1 MLLVKHR
8 AEFLM
13 ITAAMGFALGGVA
26 AKILREADMDAFRLT
41 QIRTVGA
48 AIILLTFAV
57 MRGKKQLYA
66 RRDELKDLII
76 FGVVGVAA
84 VTSFYFFAIKY
95 LYVSVA
101 LVIEFTASIWIVLYL
116 RFIKKKQV
124 SPIMWVGI
132 ACAFSGLF
140 LLSQIWTGT
149 TLHPLGVAVAFADAF
164 ALAIYFLFADRL
176 SQTRTSLS
184 LMAWGLGVAAV
195 FWSLV
200 LPWWN
205 FPFEYLT
212 NTYSLE
218 GNLSN
223 YSAPGWALVLWIII
237 VGTVIPYLLTV
248 TGIRELSASTG
259 SVIGMI
265 EPLFAGAIAWWLL
278 NEAFNTTQLIGC
290 AVLLVGIY
298 LADKARSQVKQ

>member
-1 MLLVKHR
+1 MKHR

-13 ITAAMGFALGGVA
+13 ISAAMLFALGGVA
-26 AKILREADMDAFRLT
+26 AKVLRTADMDAFRLT
-41 QIRTVGA
+41 QIRTTGA
-48 AIILLTFAV
+48 ALILITFAV
-57 MRGKKQLYA
+57 LKGKSQLYA
-66 RRDELKDLII
+66 RKDELKDLII
-76 FGVVGVAA
+76 FGTVGVAA

-116 RFIKKKQV
+116 RYIKKKQV
-124 SPIMWVGI
+124 SPIMWWGI

-164 ALAIYFLFADRL
+164 ALAIYFLLADRL
-176 SQTRTSLS
+176 SQKRSSLS
-184 LMAWGLGVAAV
+184 LMSWGIGVAAV
-195 FWSLV
+195 FWALV

-223 YSAPGWALVLWIII
+223 YSAPGWALILWIIV

-278 NEAFNTTQLIGC
+278 SEAFNTTQLIGC
-290 AVLLVGIY
+290 AVLLLGIY
-298 LADKARSQVKQ
+298 LADKARAQVAK

>member
-1 MLLVKHR
+1 MKHR

-13 ITAAMGFALGGVA
+13 ISAAMLFALGGVA
-26 AKILREADMDAFRLT
+26 AKVLRSADMDAFRLT
-41 QIRTVGA
+41 QIRTTGA
-48 AIILLTFAV
+48 ALILITFAV
-57 MRGKKQLYA
+57 LKGKSQLYA
-66 RRDELKDLII
+66 RKDELKDLII
-76 FGVVGVAA
+76 FGTVGVAA
-84 VTSFYFFAIKY
+84 VTSFYFFALKY

-101 LVIEFTASIWIVLYL
+101 LIIEFTASIWIVLYL
-116 RFIKKKQV
+116 RFVKKKQI
-124 SPIMWVGI
+124 SPLMWWGI
-132 ACAFSGLF
+132 LCAFSGLT

-149 TLHPLGVAVAFADAF
+149 SLHPLGVAVAFADAF

-176 SQTRTSLS
+176 SQTRSSLS
-184 LMAWGLGVAAV
+184 LMSWGIGVAAI
-195 FWSLV
+195 FWALV

-223 YSAPGWALVLWIII
+223 YSAPGWALILWIII
-237 VGTVIPYLLTV
+237 IGTVIPYLLTV

-265 EPLFAGAIAWWLL
+265 EPIFAGVIAWWLL
-278 NEAFNTTQLIGC
+278 SEAFNSIQLLGC
-290 AVLLVGIY
+290 AIVLLGIY
-298 LADKARSQVKQ
+298 LADKARAQVAK

>member
-1 MLLVKHR
+1 
-8 AEFLM
+8 M

-116 RFIKKKQV
+116 RFVKKKQV

-223 YSAPGWALVLWIII
+223 YTAPGWALVLWIII

>member
-1 MLLVKHR
+1 MKHR

-13 ITAAMGFALGGVA
+13 ISAAMGFALGGVA

-48 AIILLTFAV
+48 AIILLAFAL

-76 FGVVGVAA
+76 FGVIGVAA

-124 SPIMWVGI
+124 SPIMWWGI

-164 ALAIYFLFADRL
+164 ALSIYFLFADRL

-184 LMAWGLGVAAV
+184 LMTWGIGVAAV

-205 FPFEYLT
+205 FPFEFLS
-212 NTYSLE
+212 NTYRLE

-223 YSAPGWALVLWIII
+223 YNAPGWALVLWIII

-290 AVLLVGIY
+290 AVLLAGIY
-298 LADKARSQVKQ
+298 LADKARSQVKE

>member
-1 MLLVKHR
+1 MKHR

-13 ITAAMGFALGGVA
+13 ISAAMLFALGGVA
-26 AKILREADMDAFRLT
+26 AKVLRTADMDAFRLT
-41 QIRTVGA
+41 QIRTTGA
-48 AIILLTFAV
+48 ALILITFAV
-57 MRGKKQLYA
+57 LKGKSQLYA
-66 RRDELKDLII
+66 RKDELKDLII
-76 FGVVGVAA
+76 FGTVGVAA

-124 SPIMWVGI
+124 SPIMWWGI

-164 ALAIYFLFADRL
+164 ALAIYFLLADRL
-176 SQTRTSLS
+176 SQKRSSLS
-184 LMAWGLGVAAV
+184 LMSWGIGVAAV
-195 FWSLV
+195 FWALV

-223 YSAPGWALVLWIII
+223 YSAPGWVLILWIII
-237 VGTVIPYLLTV
+237 IGTVIPYLLTV

-290 AVLLVGIY
+290 AVLLLGIY
-298 LADKARSQVKQ
+298 LADKARQKVS

>member
-1 MLLVKHR
+1 MKHR

-13 ITAAMGFALGGVA
+13 ISAAMLFAFGGVA
-26 AKILREADMDAFRLT
+26 AKVLRSADMDAFRQT
-41 QIRTVGA
+41 QIRTTGA
-48 AIILLTFAV
+48 ALILITFAV
-57 MRGKKQLYA
+57 LKGKSQLYA
-66 RRDELKDLII
+66 RKDELKDLII
-76 FGVVGVAA
+76 FGTVGVAA

-124 SPIMWVGI
+124 SPIMWWGI

-164 ALAIYFLFADRL
+164 ALAIYFLLADRL
-176 SQTRTSLS
+176 SQKRSSLS
-184 LMAWGLGVAAV
+184 LMSWGIGVAAV
-195 FWSLV
+195 FWALV

-223 YSAPGWALVLWIII
+223 YSAPGWALILWIIVI
-237 VGTVIPYLLTV
+237 GTVIPYLLTV

-278 NEAFNTTQLIGC
+278 SEAFNTTQLIGC
-290 AVLLVGIY
+290 AVLLLGIY
-298 LADKARSQVKQ
+298 LADKARAQVAK

>member
-1 MLLVKHR
+1 MKHR

-13 ITAAMGFALGGVA
+13 ISAAMLFAFGGVA
-26 AKILREADMDAFRLT
+26 AKVLRSADMDAFRLT
-41 QIRTVGA
+41 QIRTTGA
-48 AIILLTFAV
+48 ALILITFAV
-57 MRGKKQLYA
+57 LKGKSQLYA

-76 FGVVGVAA
+76 FGTVGVAA

-124 SPIMWVGI
+124 SPIMWWGI

-164 ALAIYFLFADRL
+164 ALAIYFLLADRL
-176 SQTRTSLS
+176 SQKRSSLS
-184 LMAWGLGVAAV
+184 LMSWGIGVAAV
-195 FWSLV
+195 FWALV

-223 YSAPGWALVLWIII
+223 YSAPGWALILWIII
-237 VGTVIPYLLTV
+237 IGTVIPYLLTV

-278 NEAFNTTQLIGC
+278 SEAFNTTQLIGC
-290 AVLLVGIY
+290 AVLLLGIY
-298 LADKARSQVKQ
+298 LADKARAQVAK

>member
-1 MLLVKHR
+1 
-8 AEFLM
+8 
-13 ITAAMGFALGGVA
+13 
-26 AKILREADMDAFRLT
+26 
-41 QIRTVGA
+41 
-48 AIILLTFAV
+48 

-223 YSAPGWALVLWIII
+223 YSSPGWALVLWIII

>member
-1 MLLVKHR
+1 VKHR

-13 ITAAMGFALGGVA
+13 ISAAMGFALGGVA

-48 AIILLTFAV
+48 AIILLAFAL

-66 RRDELKDLII
+66 RREELKELIV

-124 SPIMWVGI
+124 SPIMWWGI

-149 TLHPLGVAVAFADAF
+149 TLHPLGVAVAFADAI
-164 ALAIYFLFADRL
+164 ALSIYFLFADRL

-184 LMAWGLGVAAV
+184 LMTWGIGVAAI

-205 FPFEYLT
+205 FPFEFLT
-212 NTYSLE
+212 NTYRLE

-223 YSAPGWALVLWIII
+223 YSAPGWALVLWIIVI
-237 VGTVIPYLLTV
+237 GTVIPYLLTV

>member
-1 MLLVKHR
+1 MKHR

-13 ITAAMGFALGGVA
+13 ISAAMLFAFGGVA
-26 AKILREADMDAFRLT
+26 AKVLRSADMDAFRLT
-41 QIRTVGA
+41 QIRTTGA
-48 AIILLTFAV
+48 ALILITFAV
-57 MRGKKQLYA
+57 LKGKSQLYA
-66 RRDELKDLII
+66 RKDELKDLII
-76 FGVVGVAA
+76 FGTVGVAA

-124 SPIMWVGI
+124 SPIMWWGI

-164 ALAIYFLFADRL
+164 ALAIYFLLADRL
-176 SQTRTSLS
+176 SQKRSSLS
-184 LMAWGLGVAAV
+184 LMSWGIGVAAV
-195 FWSLV
+195 FWALV

-223 YSAPGWALVLWIII
+223 YSAPGWVLILWIII
-237 VGTVIPYLLTV
+237 IGTVIPYLLTV

-278 NEAFNTTQLIGC
+278 SEAFNTTQLIGC
-290 AVLLVGIY
+290 AVLLFGIY
-298 LADKARSQVKQ
+298 LADKARQKVS

>member
-1 MLLVKHR
+1 MKHR

-13 ITAAMGFALGGVA
+13 ISAAMLFALGGVA
-26 AKILREADMDAFRLT
+26 AKVLRTADMDAFRLT
-41 QIRTVGA
+41 QIRTTGA
-48 AIILLTFAV
+48 ALILITFAV
-57 MRGKKQLYA
+57 LKGKSQLYA
-66 RRDELKDLII
+66 RKDELKDLII
-76 FGVVGVAA
+76 FGTVGVAA

-124 SPIMWVGI
+124 SPIMWWGI

-164 ALAIYFLFADRL
+164 ALAIYFLLADRL
-176 SQTRTSLS
+176 SQKRSSLS
-184 LMAWGLGVAAV
+184 LMSWGIGVAAV
-195 FWSLV
+195 FWALV

-223 YSAPGWALVLWIII
+223 YSAPGWALILWIIVI
-237 VGTVIPYLLTV
+237 GTVIPYLLTV

-278 NEAFNTTQLIGC
+278 SEAFNTTQLIGC
-290 AVLLVGIY
+290 AVLLLGIY
-298 LADKARSQVKQ
+298 LADKARAQVAK

>member
-1 MLLVKHR
+1 MKHR

-13 ITAAMGFALGGVA
+13 ISAAMLFAFGGVA
-26 AKILREADMDAFRLT
+26 AKVLRSADMDAFRLT
-41 QIRTVGA
+41 QIRTTGA
-48 AIILLTFAV
+48 ALILITFAV
-57 MRGKKQLYA
+57 LKGKSQLYA
-66 RRDELKDLII
+66 RKDELKDLII
-76 FGVVGVAA
+76 FGTVGVAA

-124 SPIMWVGI
+124 SPIMWWGI

-149 TLHPLGVAVAFADAF
+149 TIHPLGVAVAFADAF
-164 ALAIYFLFADRL
+164 ALAIYFLLADRL
-176 SQTRTSLS
+176 SQKRSSLS
-184 LMAWGLGVAAV
+184 LMSWGIGVAAV
-195 FWSLV
+195 FWALV

-223 YSAPGWALVLWIII
+223 YSAPGWALILWIIVI
-237 VGTVIPYLLTV
+237 GTVIPYLLTV

-278 NEAFNTTQLIGC
+278 SEAFNTTQLIGC
-290 AVLLVGIY
+290 AVLLLGIY
-298 LADKARSQVKQ
+298 LADKARAQVAK

>member
-1 MLLVKHR
+1 MKHR

-57 MRGKKQLYA
+57 MRGKNQLYA

-116 RFIKKKQV
+116 RFVKKKQV